1 MHYDYIVVGAGS
13 AGAALAGRLAERRT
27 RSVLLLEAGPDYR
40 SSETLSEIR
49 QANALVL
56 QDQSRF
62 GDYWWN
68 PPVKHTSSQA
78 ASSYE
83 RGKGVGG
90 CSAVNCQVAIRG
102 IAEDYDAWSTEG
114 CQGWDSQAVLSSF
127 VSLEHDLDYPESAYH
142 GGSGPLPISRP
153 GRDQFGPIDSL
164 LATAASDLGYGW
176 ADDHNAPGA
185 SGVSPAAMNSQ
196 DGQRFST
203 NDAFLEPVRD
213 IGSLTVIGG
222 VTTEGIIFE
231 GRRATG
237 VRCRTGDGEVTFVGN
252 EIVLCAGVFN
262 SPALLLRSGI
272 GPSAKLER
280 LGIDVVHDLP
290 GVGENLS
297 DHPALFLQ
305 IVLREPGGRD
315 IAQRYPVGCLTR
327 FSSTTDS
334 AGSNDMGFGSFNI
347 WGPDDE
353 GCSSGSIFVALFQSF
368 SKGRLSLR
376 SKDPSVEPNVQF
388 DMLSDQRDLQR
399 MYEGVH
405 RLLEIGENPAVADI
419 GETIGV
425 SGEIARLRDLPPP
438 DRFEKWV
445 LEHVSTIG
453 HACGTCRMGAVDDPR
468 SVVDPEC
475 RVIGTEGL
483 RIVDASVIPEVPRA
497 NNHLTCVMLAE
508 HMVTCGFS

>member
-13 AGAALAGRLAERRT
+13 AGAALAGRLAEHT
-27 RSVLLLEAGPDYR
+27 SRSVLLLEAGPDYR
-40 SSETLSEIR
+40 SSETLPEIR
-49 QANALVL
+49 DANSLIL
-56 QDQSRF
+56 GDQSRF
-62 GDYWWN
+62 GEYWWS
-68 PPVKHTSSQA
+68 PLVKHTSSQA
-78 ASSYE
+78 ATSYE

-102 IAEDYDAWSTEG
+102 IAEDYNDWSAEG
-114 CQGWDSQAVLSSF
+114 CRGWDSQAVLSSF

-142 GGSGPLPISRP
+142 GDRGPLPISRP

-213 IGSLTVIGG
+213 TGNLTVIGG
-222 VTTEGIIFE
+222 VTTEYIVFV
-231 GRRATG
+231 GRKATG
-237 VRCRTGDGEVTFVGN
+237 VRCRTRDGKVTFEGN

-272 GPSAKLER
+272 GPSAQLER

-297 DHPALFLQ
+297 DHPALFLP

-315 IAQRYPVGCLTR
+315 IARRYPLGCLAR
-327 FSSTTDS
+327 FSSTSDL
-334 AGSNDMGFGSFNI
+334 AGPNDMGFGSFNI
-347 WGPDDE
+347 WGPEDE
-353 GCSSGSIFVALFQSF
+353 GCSSGSIFVTLFQSF
-368 SKGRLSLR
+368 SRGRLSLR
-376 SKDPSVEPNVQF
+376 SKDPADEPDVQF
-388 DMLSDQRDLQR
+388 NMLSDRRDLDR
-399 MYEGVH
+399 MYEGIH
-405 RLLEIGENPAVADI
+405 RLLEIGEHPSVADI
-419 GETIGV
+419 GDTVGV

-453 HACGTCRMGAVDDPR
+453 HACGSCRMGADDDTR
-468 SVVDPEC
+468 SVVDSEC

-483 RIVDASVIPEVPRA
+483 RIVDASVIPAVPRA

-508 HMVTCGFS
+508 HMVTHSFS